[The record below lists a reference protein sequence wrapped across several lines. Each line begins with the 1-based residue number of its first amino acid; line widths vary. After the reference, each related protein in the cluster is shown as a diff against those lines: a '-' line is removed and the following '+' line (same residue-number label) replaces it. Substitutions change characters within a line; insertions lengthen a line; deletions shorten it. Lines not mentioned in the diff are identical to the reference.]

1 MANTRKCQLEDFC
14 EKGMSHVQF
23 DGRSQQRLSAEA
35 EKEKLTVVMLLP
47 DSHERLAFEK
57 LTRSVPETWG
67 RMYDVL
73 ALRN

>member
-1 MANTRKCQLEDFC
+1 VRK
-14 EKGMSHVQF
+14 KGMSHVQSERTF
-23 DGRSQQRLSAEA
+23 SADA
-35 EKEKLTVVMLLP
+35 FRRRRKREKSAVVMLLP

-57 LTRSVPETWG
+57 PARSVPKTWG